1 MSAPLLTVIVPA
13 YNSEDYLD
21 RALTTLV
28 GYGDELEAIIVNDG
42 SKVSI
47 HGLHFEFADDR
58 LARVHMDD

>member
-21 RALTTLV
+21 RSLTTLV

-42 SKVSI
+42 SK
-47 HGLHFEFADDR
+47 DR
-58 LARVHMDD
+58 TAQIAERVGRSVPLR

>member
-1 MSAPLLTVIVPA
+1 MSVPLLTVIVPA

-42 SKVSI
+42 SKDRTAQI
-47 HGLHFEFADDR
+47 ADE
-58 LARVHMDD
+58 

>member
-28 GYGDELEAIIVNDG
+28 GYGDELEVIIVNDG
-42 SKVSI
+42 SKDRTAEIADEWAS
-47 HGLHFEFADDR
+47 HAFER
-58 LARVHMDD
+58 KSCCN